1 MNIAVNAEIRET
13 AKCSGIKLWQVAE
26 EIGMSDAAFSRKLR
40 HELEGEERERV
51 LNAISRLAAGNT
63 EVS

>member
-1 MNIAVNAEIRET
+1 MNNKEIRN
-13 AKCSGIKLWQVAE
+13 AAGGYGLKLWQVAE